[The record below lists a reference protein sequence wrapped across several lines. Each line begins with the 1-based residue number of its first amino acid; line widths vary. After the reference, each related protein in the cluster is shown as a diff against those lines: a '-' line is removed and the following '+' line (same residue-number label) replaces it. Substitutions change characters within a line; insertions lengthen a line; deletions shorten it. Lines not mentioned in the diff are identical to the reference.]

1 MTPPP
6 KKIYI
11 SPPPTRPYFFLVISD
26 THTCHNQ
33 LKLASFQFFSR
44 LSKNKAKFGILIE
57 QTLKQVT
64 LYVLLKPL
72 GPIMQL
78 LSSIESK
85 M

>member
-1 MTPPP
+1 M
-6 KKIYI
+6 
-11 SPPPTRPYFFLVISD
+11 
-26 THTCHNQ
+26 
-33 LKLASFQFFSR
+33 
-44 LSKNKAKFGILIE
+44 SKALFWIE